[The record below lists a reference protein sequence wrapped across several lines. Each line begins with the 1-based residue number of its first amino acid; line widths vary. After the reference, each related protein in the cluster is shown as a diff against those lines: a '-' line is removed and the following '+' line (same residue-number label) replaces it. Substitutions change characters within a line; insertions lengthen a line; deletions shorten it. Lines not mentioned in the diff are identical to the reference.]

1 MENSTWITIIPCFGV
16 STIYILPLLI
26 PMDVDLQCLGVGMFF
41 MPHSPRWLAEHGRED
56 EALQTLSRL
65 RRKPAGDRS
74 VDVEFLEIMADVRY
88 AREVTNAAFPNAG
101 IFKLWRHRKRVFFTT
116 RKMVKRL
123 FVGGLPL
130 TFQQNMVGA

>member
-1 MENSTWITIIPCFGV
+1 VENSTWITIIPCFGV
-16 STIYILPLLI
+16 LAIFILPLLI
-26 PMDVDLQCLGVGMFF
+26 PMDVYLQCLGVGMFF
-41 MPHSPRWLAEHGRED
+41 MPHSPRWLVEHGRKD

-74 VDVEFLEIMADVRY
+74 VVAEFLEITADVRY
-88 AREVTNAAFPNAG
+88 TREVTDAAFPNAG
-101 IFKLWRHRKRVFFTT
+101 IFRLWSYRKRAFFTT